1 MVVRLAKLTLG
12 FVIGLAAGY
21 ALCAMRPAAGSD
33 QPMEDFP

>member
-12 FVIGLAAGY
+12 LAIGLAAGY
-21 ALCAMRPAAGSD
+21 ILSVTRPRAASD